1 MRKRV
6 LFLCTGNSC
15 RSQMAEG
22 IVNHYLNNEWH
33 AHSAGTEP
41 AGYVHPLAVEAM
53 AELGI
58 DISSQRSKPVDEFRA
73 AEYDVVVTVCD
84 DAAENCPV
92 WLGSGRKTHI
102 GFEDPA
108 QATGS
113 SMQRLAVFRRVR
125 DEIRREMFD
134 LLMVDHQE

>member
-1 MRKRV
+1 
-6 LFLCTGNSC
+6 
-15 RSQMAEG
+15 MAEV

-33 AHSAGTEP
+33 AHAAGTEP

-53 AELGI
+53 SELGI
-58 DISSQRSKPVDEFRA
+58 DISSQRSKPVDEFRE
-73 AEYDVVVTVCD
+73 AEFDVVVTVCD
-84 DAAENCPV
+84 GAAENCPV
-92 WLGSGRKTHI
+92 WLGNGRKTHI

-113 SMQRLAVFRRVR
+113 SRQRLAVFRRVR